1 MAQKVERHSAP
12 NSHRK
17 FKLGV
22 KAVCAYFTYNLK
34 GSQNQGHSASQKTR
48 NAHDNSLQAN
58 CGLHISCVIS
68 GPYIIMIII
77 IILYLSFSTV
87 GILYVYNVCFICL
100 FVLDSVIAQHL
111 FIPLVNIGHNIQ
123 GVYKKSTENCNI

>member
-68 GPYIIMIII
+68 GPYIIMIMI
-77 IILYLSFSTV
+77 IILYLSFSTCSWHSLCV
-87 GILYVYNVCFICL
+87 QCMFYLSFCFRFCYCAASVYTYI
-100 FVLDSVIAQHL
+100 
-111 FIPLVNIGHNIQ
+111 
-123 GVYKKSTENCNI
+123 